1 MHVGQVPAGPV
12 SAPVKLYVV
21 TSLKAELL
29 MCAILASL
37 DYIAEY
43 AGFLQGLSMYRSN
56 TDTAGGRRSPEGTLR
71 PCLADTSRAGLTDRD
86 SLCFERQKTMVF

>member
-1 MHVGQVPAGPV
+1 MHVGQVPAGFA
-12 SAPVKLYVV
+12 SALVKLYVV

-43 AGFLQGLSMYRSN
+43 AGFLQGLSMY
-56 TDTAGGRRSPEGTLR
+56 TDTASGRRSPEGTI
-71 PCLADTSRAGLTDRD
+71 
-86 SLCFERQKTMVF
+86 